1 MVDDF
6 HDVTLAGL
14 AFLESLSSLG
24 VRIVLTANPDESV
37 QSFRGSYPDYVVEA
51 AQHGVMQAAVLKIC
65 DYRIDGVAESYNDPN
80 DPNDYVDSSNTS
92 DLLKQNSRSIPL
104 SLFSSR
110 VSLSIPSLMPTPTPI
125 ARRAWKMANVKGAF
139 PIEKIESNSQ

>member
-1 MVDDF
+1 QILNEIFKSLYDDNTEESSVACDYSADSSKDFSKELFALKCSLPRLLVVDDF

-65 DYRIDGVAESYNDPN
+65 DY
-80 DPNDYVDSSNTS
+80 
-92 DLLKQNSRSIPL
+92 
-104 SLFSSR
+104 
-110 VSLSIPSLMPTPTPI
+110 
-125 ARRAWKMANVKGAF
+125 
-139 PIEKIESNSQ
+139 